1 VFLPKLL
8 ERRIIK
14 VSSGVVVPLPLN
26 NRFQATR
33 DRTKPMA
40 NIATLVDNL
49 GEAFVTLA
57 IVGLII
63 TVVFGLD
70 VAGSS
75 NSSLLADLETEVNDG
90 MTTIA
95 GVIVVIAVIF
105 VLRMM
110 RARA

>member
-1 VFLPKLL
+1 
-8 ERRIIK
+8 
-14 VSSGVVVPLPLN
+14 
-26 NRFQATR
+26 
-33 DRTKPMA
+33 MA

-70 VAGSS
+70 IAGTA
-75 NSSLLADLETEVNDG
+75 NSTLLSDLETEVNDG
-90 MTTIA
+90 MVTIA
-95 GVIVVIAVIF
+95 GVVVVIAVIF

-110 RARA
+110 RARS

>member
-1 VFLPKLL
+1 
-8 ERRIIK
+8 
-14 VSSGVVVPLPLN
+14 
-26 NRFQATR
+26 
-33 DRTKPMA
+33 MA